1 MQKLLEFEKE
11 EAEIE
16 RVLGLI
22 GFKRK
27 RIAKDGSCL
36 FRCISDFLGLVQKFN
51 HEIIRNE
58 IMDYILENREFFEG
72 FIDETISEY
81 CKRMR
86 NLEEWGGQLELEAAA
101 QKYNIHIVVYSTNG
115 ICAEHHS
122 EAEKKLNLSY
132 IHGNHYD
139 IAYTEEYF
147 GHLEYCQSLVYDIVS
162 SLSTITTSTSTLV
175 TPWIYFNIEYE
186 EWKEKSK
193 KKKKKNQKEKSS
205 FKKMEPTTMVTPISV
220 WNLSNEEMDS
230 VKSSQSMNTNQNI
243 HVIVTPNKEIEKEK
257 KKEPEKKK
265 KPEYQRKEWEFDQ
278 LEDDFSNF
286 ISKFKNKMYDNILVL
301 GTGDRKNG
309 FALKI
314 MKSTNASIQ
323 IHQWLIFD
331 IFGEE
336 FKKKYRIGK
345 PLDVVELFHIF
356 DKSLFS
362 KHRILGISKEELN
375 EIYNKIFHQ

>member
-1 MQKLLEFEKE
+1 MQKLLDFEKE

-16 RVLGLI
+16 RVLNVI

-27 RIAKDGSCL
+27 RISKDGSCL

-51 HEIIRNE
+51 HENIRNE
-58 IMDYILENREFFEG
+58 IIDYILENKEFFEG
-72 FIDETISEY
+72 FIDESITDY

-115 ICAEHHS
+115 ICAEHHP

-147 GHLEYCQSLVYDIVS
+147 ARLEFCQSLVYDMVA
-162 SLSTITTSTSTLV
+162 SLFGEVV
-175 TPWIYFNIEYE
+175 TPDLSLPWIYYNIEYE

-193 KKKKKNQKEKSS
+193 KKKKKKKGNQTTL
-205 FKKMEPTTMVTPISV
+205 KKVEELPSTSI
-220 WNLSNEEMDS
+220 WNVSDEMDI
-230 VKSSQSMNTNQNI
+230 VKSSQPTGTVVNS
-243 HVIVTPNKEIEKEK
+243 VVVVTPQIQKKEEETK
-257 KKEPEKKK
+257 KKPEPEKKK
-265 KPEYQRKEWEFDQ
+265 KVEQQERKEREFV
-278 LEDDFSNF
+278 DDALSSF
-286 ISKFKNKMYDNILVL
+286 ISQFKGKMYDHILVL
-301 GTGDRKNG
+301 GTRDRSNG
-309 FALKI
+309 LALKT
-314 MKSTNASIQ
+314 MKSTNSSSSKK
-323 IHQWLIFD
+323 WLIFD

-336 FKKKYRIGK
+336 FKTKYRVGK
-345 PLDVVELFHIF
+345 PLDLVELFHIF

-362 KHRILGISKEELN
+362 KYKILGISKEELN
-375 EIYNKIFHQ
+375 EIYNKIFNQ